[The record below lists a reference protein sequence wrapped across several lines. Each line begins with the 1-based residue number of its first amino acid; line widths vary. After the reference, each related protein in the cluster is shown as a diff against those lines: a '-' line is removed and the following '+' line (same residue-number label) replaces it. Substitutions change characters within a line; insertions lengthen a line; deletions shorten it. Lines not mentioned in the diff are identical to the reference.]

1 MKLAAALALGASLFG
16 GLRKVLEGFFV
27 GKLRGL
33 KPLCYID
40 DKGIL
45 PDKVLIQDYA
55 KKLTVVST
63 GKLIR
68 WARKAKPICNSL
80 VGKLKSDCAK
90 VFTKLHDQYR
100 QTVLEH
106 ETLLPPDYKFF
117 GTGNNVEN
125 LQLLLQNNPFYASAL
140 TINPSGNFVVNTIG
154 VKESYYSRL
163 IAALDKSYPRVN
175 AVFNSKLELT
185 SFQYFDDSGSPVETS
200 KTKSEAAGD
209 VAYLLTYY
217 SECVHALIHVFHY
230 MNAVAIGEAAK
241 KYPKISLWA
250 QPYISNV
257 PIKFMEVVELLFKDG
272 GLLCGGE
279 YRADPTIVKHI
290 VSDMLRQWGSFKTAA
305 QFTDDFI
312 FAGLPK
318 GIARSAGLLPEF
330 LKHVDLIHPFA
341 TELTEVFAKDDPEQ
355 FLDAN
360 AAVELVLANFG
371 AGSQI
376 SSLATW
382 IELMSVTGIV
392 HGSTLSL
399 SRLILTEEYLKRT
412 SVGDKYTTTDAQLA
426 SKIAATIMGMIED
439 RHVFSSSLYTETG
452 SLTLSSIKNTMK
464 GKVHSLAPQAKAV
477 LLKYDL
483 LSTDIKWNFFNTM
496 KKDLKFNTQG
506 WILSDHFPDG
516 IDGKQ
521 LTITTY
527 I

>member
-1 MKLAAALALGASLFG
+1 M
-16 GLRKVLEGFFV
+16 
-27 GKLRGL
+27 
-33 KPLCYID
+33 D

-117 GTGNNVEN
+117 GTGNNIEN

-185 SFQYFDDSGSPVETS
+185 SFQYFDDNGSPIETS

-230 MNAVAIGEAAK
+230 IQVA
-241 KYPKISLWA
+241 
-250 QPYISNV
+250 
-257 PIKFMEVVELLFKDG
+257 LL
-272 GLLCGGE
+272 
-279 YRADPTIVKHI
+279 RA
-290 VSDMLRQWGSFKTAA
+290 
-305 QFTDDFI
+305 
-312 FAGLPK
+312 
-318 GIARSAGLLPEF
+318 
-330 LKHVDLIHPFA
+330 
-341 TELTEVFAKDDPEQ
+341 
-355 FLDAN
+355 
-360 AAVELVLANFG
+360 
-371 AGSQI
+371 
-376 SSLATW
+376 
-382 IELMSVTGIV
+382 
-392 HGSTLSL
+392 
-399 SRLILTEEYLKRT
+399 
-412 SVGDKYTTTDAQLA
+412 
-426 SKIAATIMGMIED
+426 
-439 RHVFSSSLYTETG
+439 
-452 SLTLSSIKNTMK
+452 
-464 GKVHSLAPQAKAV
+464 
-477 LLKYDL
+477 
-483 LSTDIKWNFFNTM
+483 
-496 KKDLKFNTQG
+496 
-506 WILSDHFPDG
+506 
-516 IDGKQ
+516 
-521 LTITTY
+521 
-527 I
+527 